1 MTTGEQMKRPFNNAE
16 FTAWLVEFEKAL
28 IECGMPQGQVMR
40 YRNEYHTD
48 AVKHFMFGDS
58 PDEAAVKQLL

>member
-1 MTTGEQMKRPFNNAE
+1 MTTAEPMKNAFDNAE

-28 IECGMPQGQVMR
+28 IECGMPERQAMR